1 MTTQAIEAVLLTV
14 EEAAVRLRIGRTT
27 MYALVSSGAVE
38 SVKVGRLRRVP
49 VEAVDAYVTVLR
61 TTASNPPKRCCLERT
76 NGNGRT
82 KLQRPVEHLRR
93 W

>member
-1 MTTQAIEAVLLTV
+1 MTTLPIGAVLLTV
-14 EEAAVRLRIGRTT
+14 EEAAERLRIGRTT

-61 TTASNPPKRCCLERT
+61 MTTRNPISAAA
-76 NGNGRT
+76 
-82 KLQRPVEHLRR
+82 
-93 W
+93 

>member
-1 MTTQAIEAVLLTV
+1 VTTQSTEAVLLTV
-14 EEAAVRLRIGRTT
+14 EEAAERLRIGRTT

-61 TTASNPPKRCCLERT
+61 TIPNIPHHPAAA
-76 NGNGRT
+76 
-82 KLQRPVEHLRR
+82 
-93 W
+93 